1 MSRARPKPLVL
12 IVDDDTASRII
23 LREALE
29 QADYAVE
36 EADDGAPA
44 IAAFS
49 VLAPDIVL
57 LDIVMPTMDGFA
69 ACSAIRKLPDG
80 AHVPIVMMTGLDD
93 TAPIHRAFDVGA
105 TSFITKPIN
114 YPLLTYRLQYLLR
127 GQRTA
132 DQLRESEARL
142 SRAQRL
148 AKLGH
153 WEWDPKLKG
162 THCSEGLRE
171 ICGLPPGQSSFTHR
185 ELLALVDPND
195 RRRVKSTIVG
205 AIRARRGYSVEHR
218 ITTPAGVERII
229 YQEAEVQVGSGYKFE
244 RICGIIQD
252 VTERRRAEQK
262 IRYLAF
268 FDSVTGLPNRAF
280 LKQLLNQ
287 AISSAKRLN
296 RHLAVL
302 FLDLDHFKR
311 INDTLGHDAG
321 DMLLQGVSKRLQS
334 SLRCN
339 GDRGGPN
346 FEIKDESGF
355 TTMGTDA
362 VTRLG
367 GDEFVILLTE
377 LGNPENAAVIARRLG
392 QILAEPYFV
401 KGKEISVTSSIGIA
415 VYPIDGGDVDTL
427 LKNADAAMYD
437 AKQNGRNCC
446 QYFTDS
452 LNGDAVRK
460 LTLATNLRRAL
471 QRGEL
476 VLHYQPRIDIRMS
489 RVVACEAL
497 VCWQHPDFGL
507 ITPDEFIPIAEETG
521 LIAPIGEWVLK
532 EACRQAVA
540 WGQQGLPGIKV
551 SVNLSATQFKQE
563 NLSLHVSRILSKT
576 RLDPSLLEL
585 ELTEGLLLDDS
596 DAFIHNMKSIADIGV
611 DISVEDFGTGFSS
624 LSYLKRFPIKSLKI
638 DRAFIKDINKNGDE
652 GALVGAII
660 ALAHN
665 LRLRAVAEG
674 VECSDQL
681 DFLSARGCDEAQ
693 GFLFA
698 RPAPANDIAQWIER
712 YQLTARMPVC
722 AGQS

>member
-12 IVDDDTASRII
+12 VVDDDTASRII

-29 QADYAVE
+29 QADFAVE
-36 EADDGAPA
+36 EADDGA
-44 IAAFS
+44 AAVTAFTS
-49 VLAPDIVL
+49 WAPDIVL
-57 LDIVMPTMDGFA
+57 LDLIMPIVDGFA
-69 ACSAIRKLPDG
+69 ACAAIRKLPGG
-80 AHVPIVMMTGLDD
+80 AHVPVVMMTGLDD
-93 TAPIHRAFDVGA
+93 TASIHRAFEVGA

-114 YPLLTYRLQYLLR
+114 YLLLTYRLQYLLR

-171 ICGLPPGQSSFTHR
+171 ICGLPFAQNSFTHR

-195 RRRVKSTIVG
+195 RHRVRSTIVA
-205 AIRARRGYSVEHR
+205 AIRGRRGYSIEHR
-218 ITTPAGVERII
+218 IITPDGTERTI

-280 LKQLLNQ
+280 LTQLLNQ
-287 AISSAKRLN
+287 AIASAKRLN
-296 RHLAVL
+296 RYLAVL

-334 SLRCN
+334 ALRCS
-339 GDRGGPN
+339 GDRGSPGL
-346 FEIKDESGF
+346 EIKDESGF
-355 TTMGTDA
+355 TTMGTDV

-377 LGNPENAAVIARRLG
+377 LGNPENAAAVARRLG
-392 QILAEPYFV
+392 QILADPFLV

-415 VYPIDGGDVDTL
+415 VYPIDGCDADTL

-437 AKQNGRNCC
+437 AKQNGRNCS
-446 QYFTDS
+446 QYFTGS
-452 LNGDAVRK
+452 LNGDAIRK

-476 VLHYQPRIDIRMS
+476 VLHYQPRIDIRLS

-532 EACRQAVA
+532 EACQQAVS
-540 WGQQGLPGIKV
+540 WGEQGLPGMKV
-551 SVNLSATQFKQE
+551 SVNLSAMQFKQAD
-563 NLSLHVSRILSKT
+563 LSLHVSRILSKS

-585 ELTEGLLLDDS
+585 ELTEGLLLEDS
-596 DAFIHNMKSIADIGV
+596 DTCMQNLKNIAAIGV
-611 DISVEDFGTGFSS
+611 DISVDDFGTGYSS

-638 DRAFIKDINKNGDE
+638 DRTFVQDINKSDDE
-652 GALVGAII
+652 EALVGAII

-674 VECSDQL
+674 VECSHQL

-698 RPAPANDIAQWIER
+698 RPGPASDIGQWIER
-712 YQLTARMPVC
+712 YH
-722 AGQS
+722 

>member
-1 MSRARPKPLVL
+1 MSRTRSKPLVL
-12 IVDDDTASRII
+12 VVDDDTASRII

-29 QADYAVE
+29 QADFAVE
-36 EADDGAPA
+36 EADDGEPA
-44 IAAFS
+44 IATFTA
-49 VLAPDIVL
+49 VTPDIVL
-57 LDIVMPTMDGFA
+57 LDIVMPMMDGFA
-69 ACSAIRKLPDG
+69 ACASIRNLPGG

-93 TAPIHRAFDVGA
+93 TASIHRAFEAGA

-114 YPLLTYRLQYLLR
+114 YLLLTYRLQYLLR
-127 GQRTA
+127 AQRTA

-162 THCSEGLRE
+162 THCSDGLRE
-171 ICGLPPGQSSFTHR
+171 ICGLPFGQSSFTHR

-195 RRRVKSTIVG
+195 RRRVKSTIV
-205 AIRARRGYSVEHR
+205 ASIRSRRGYSIEHR
-218 ITTPAGVERII
+218 IITPDGTERII
-229 YQEAEVQVGSGYKFE
+229 YQEAEVQLGSGYKFE

-252 VTERRRAEQK
+252 ITDRRRAEQK

-280 LKQLLNQ
+280 LTQLLNQ
-287 AISSAKRLN
+287 AIASAKRLN
-296 RHLAVL
+296 RYLAVL

-334 SLRCN
+334 SLRCS
-339 GDRGGPN
+339 GDRGGPG
-346 FEIKDESGF
+346 FEIKEESGF
-355 TTMGTDA
+355 TTMGTDV

-377 LGNPENAAVIARRLG
+377 LGNPENAVGVAQRIG
-392 QILAEPYFV
+392 HILAEPFSI

-415 VYPIDGGDVDTL
+415 VYPIDGADADTL

-437 AKQNGRNCC
+437 AKQSGRNCC

-452 LNGDAVRK
+452 LNGNAIRK
-460 LTLATNLRRAL
+460 LTLASNLRRAL

-476 VLHYQPRIDIRMS
+476 ILHYQPRIDIRMS

-532 EACRQAVA
+532 EACQQAVT
-540 WGQQGLPGIKV
+540 WGQQGLPGMKV
-551 SVNLSATQFKQE
+551 SVNLSAVQFKQAD
-563 NLSLHVSRILSKT
+563 LSSHVSRILTKS

-585 ELTEGLLLDDS
+585 ELTEGLLLEDS
-596 DAFIHNMKSIADIGV
+596 DTCRQNLKHIADIGV
-611 DISVEDFGTGFSS
+611 DISVDDFGTGYSS

-638 DRAFIKDINKNGDE
+638 GRSFVKDINKSGDE
-652 GALVGAII
+652 EALVGAII

-674 VECSDQL
+674 VESSNQL
-681 DFLSARGCDEAQ
+681 EFLSERGCDEAQ

-698 RPAPANDIAQWIER
+698 RPGPAGDIAQWIKH
-712 YQLTARMPVC
+712 YH
-722 AGQS
+722 

>member
-12 IVDDDTASRII
+12 VVDDDTASRLIV
-23 LREALE
+23 REALE
-29 QADYAVE
+29 QADFAVE

-44 IAAFS
+44 VDAFARF
-49 VLAPDIVL
+49 APDIVL
-57 LDIVMPTMDGFA
+57 LDIIMPTMDGFA
-69 ACSAIRKLPDG
+69 ASIAIRKLPGG

-93 TAPIHRAFDVGA
+93 TESIHRAFEVGA

-114 YPLLTYRLQYLLR
+114 YLLLTYRLQYLLR
-127 GQRTA
+127 SQRTA

-153 WEWDPKLKG
+153 WEWDPKHKG

-171 ICGLPPGQSSFTHR
+171 ICGLPFAQSSFTYR
-185 ELLALVDPND
+185 ELLSLVDPND
-195 RRRVKSTIVG
+195 RRRVRSTIIA
-205 AIRARRGYSVEHR
+205 AIRGRRGYSIEHR
-218 ITTPAGVERII
+218 ILTPHGIERII
-229 YQEAEVQVGSGYKFE
+229 YQEAEVQVGSGYKLE

-287 AISSAKRLN
+287 ALAAAKRQN
-296 RHLAVL
+296 RYLAVL

-339 GDRGGPN
+339 GDRGGPG
-346 FEIKDESGF
+346 FEIKDENGF

-377 LGNPENAAVIARRLG
+377 LGNPENAAAVARRLG
-392 QILAEPYFV
+392 QILAEPFSI
-401 KGKEISVTSSIGIA
+401 KGKEIFVTSSIGIA
-415 VYPIDGGDVDTL
+415 VYPIDGYDADTL
-427 LKNADAAMYD
+427 LKNADTAMYD

-446 QYFTDS
+446 QYFTGS
-452 LNGDAVRK
+452 LNDDAIRK

-471 QRGEL
+471 QKGEL
-476 VLHYQPRIDIRMS
+476 VVHYQPRIDIQKS
-489 RVVACEAL
+489 KVVACEAL

-507 ITPDEFIPIAEETG
+507 IMPDEFIPIAEETG
-521 LIAPIGEWVLK
+521 LIAPIGDWVLK
-532 EACRQAVA
+532 EACQQAVY
-540 WGQQGLPGIKV
+540 WREQGLPRMKV
-551 SVNLSATQFKQE
+551 SVNLSPMQFKHAD
-563 NLSLHVSRILSKT
+563 LASYVARVLARSRM
-576 RLDPSLLEL
+576 DPSLLEL
-585 ELTEGLLLDDS
+585 ELTEGLLLENS
-596 DAFIHNMKSIADIGV
+596 GTCMQNLKHISEQGV
-611 DISVEDFGTGFSS
+611 AISVDDFGTGYSS
-624 LSYLKRFPIKSLKI
+624 LSYLKRFPITSLKI
-638 DRAFIKDINKNGDE
+638 DRIFVGNINKNGDE
-652 GALVGAII
+652 ETLVAAII

-674 VECSDQL
+674 VECSEQL

-698 RPAPANDIAQWIER
+698 RPAPPAEIAQWIQR
-712 YQLTARMPVC
+712 YH
-722 AGQS
+722 

>member
-12 IVDDDTASRII
+12 VVDDDTASRII

-29 QADYAVE
+29 QAEFAVE

-44 IAAFS
+44 ITAFT
-49 VLAPDIVL
+49 VVTPDIVL
-57 LDIVMPTMDGFA
+57 LDIVMPMMDGFA
-69 ACSAIRKLPDG
+69 ACAAIRNLPGG

-93 TAPIHRAFDVGA
+93 TASIHRAFEVGA

-114 YPLLTYRLQYLLR
+114 YLLLTYRLQYLLR
-127 GQRTA
+127 AQRTA

-162 THCSEGLRE
+162 THCSDGLRE
-171 ICGLPPGQSSFTHR
+171 ICGLPFGHSNFTHR

-195 RRRVKSTIVG
+195 RRRVKSTIVA
-205 AIRARRGYSVEHR
+205 AIRGRRGYSIEHR
-218 ITTPAGVERII
+218 IITPDGTDRII
-229 YQEAEVQVGSGYKFE
+229 YQEAEILIGSGYKVE

-280 LKQLLNQ
+280 LTQLLNQ
-287 AISSAKRLN
+287 AIASAKRLN
-296 RHLAVL
+296 RYLAVL
-302 FLDLDHFKR
+302 FLDLDHFKM

-334 SLRCN
+334 SLRCS
-339 GDRGGPN
+339 GDRGGPG
-346 FEIKDESGF
+346 FEIKEESGF
-355 TTMGTDA
+355 TALGTDI

-377 LGNPENAAVIARRLG
+377 LGNPENAVAVAQRIG
-392 QILAEPYFV
+392 QTLAEPFSV

-452 LNGDAVRK
+452 LNGNAIRK

-476 VLHYQPRIDIRMS
+476 VVHYQPRIDIRMS

-532 EACRQAVA
+532 EACQQAVN
-540 WGQQGLPGIKV
+540 WGQQGLPGMKV
-551 SVNLSATQFKQE
+551 SVNLSAMQFKQAD
-563 NLSLHVSRILSKT
+563 LSSHVSRILSKS

-585 ELTEGLLLDDS
+585 ELTEGLLLEDS
-596 DAFIHNMKSIADIGV
+596 EACRQNLKHIADIGV
-611 DISVEDFGTGFSS
+611 EISVDDFGTGYSS

-638 DRAFIKDINKNGDE
+638 GRTFVKDINKSGDE
-652 GALVGAII
+652 EALVGAII

-674 VECSDQL
+674 VECSSQL
-681 DFLSARGCDEAQ
+681 DFLSDRGCDEAQ

-698 RPAPANDIAQWIER
+698 RPGPASDIAQWIKR
-712 YQLTARMPVC
+712 YH
-722 AGQS
+722 

>member
-1 MSRARPKPLVL
+1 MSRTRSKPLVL
-12 IVDDDTASRII
+12 VVDDDTASRII

-29 QADYAVE
+29 QAEFVVE

-44 IAAFS
+44 ITAFS
-49 VLAPDIVL
+49 AVMPDIVL
-57 LDIVMPTMDGFA
+57 LDIVMPMMDGFA
-69 ACSAIRKLPDG
+69 ACAAIRNLPGG

-93 TAPIHRAFDVGA
+93 TASIHRAFEVGA

-114 YPLLTYRLQYLLR
+114 YLLLTYRLQYLLR
-127 GQRTA
+127 AQRTA

-162 THCSEGLRE
+162 THCSDGLRE
-171 ICGLPPGQSSFTHR
+171 ICGLPFGQSSFTHR

-195 RRRVKSTIVG
+195 RRRVKSTIVA
-205 AIRARRGYSVEHR
+205 AIRSRRGYSIEHR
-218 ITTPAGVERII
+218 IITPDGTERII
-229 YQEAEVQVGSGYKFE
+229 YQEAEVQLGSGYKFE

-252 VTERRRAEQK
+252 ITERRRAEQK

-280 LKQLLNQ
+280 LTQLLNQ
-287 AISSAKRLN
+287 AIASAKRLN
-296 RHLAVL
+296 RYLAVL
-302 FLDLDHFKR
+302 FLDLDHFKM

-334 SLRCN
+334 SLRCS
-339 GDRGGPN
+339 GDRGGPG
-346 FEIKDESGF
+346 FEIKEESGF
-355 TTMGTDA
+355 TTMGTDV

-377 LGNPENAAVIARRLG
+377 LGNPENAVAVAQRIG
-392 QILAEPYFV
+392 QILGEPFSI

-415 VYPIDGGDVDTL
+415 VYPIDGADADTL

-452 LNGDAVRK
+452 LNGNAIRK
-460 LTLATNLRRAL
+460 LTLASNLRRAL

-476 VLHYQPRIDIRMS
+476 ILHYQPRIDIRMS

-532 EACRQAVA
+532 EACQQAVT
-540 WGQQGLPGIKV
+540 WNQQGLPGMKV
-551 SVNLSATQFKQE
+551 SVNLSAMQFKQAD
-563 NLSLHVSRILSKT
+563 LSSHVSRILTKS

-585 ELTEGLLLDDS
+585 ELTEGLLLEDS
-596 DAFIHNMKSIADIGV
+596 DTCRQNLKHIADIGV
-611 DISVEDFGTGFSS
+611 DISVDDFGTGYSS

-638 DRAFIKDINKNGDE
+638 GRSFVKDINKSGDE
-652 GALVGAII
+652 EALVGAII

-674 VECSDQL
+674 VESSNQL
-681 DFLSARGCDEAQ
+681 EFLSDRGCDEAQ

-698 RPAPANDIAQWIER
+698 RPGPASDIAQWIKH
-712 YQLTARMPVC
+712 YH
-722 AGQS
+722 

>member
-1 MSRARPKPLVL
+1 
-12 IVDDDTASRII
+12 
-23 LREALE
+23 
-29 QADYAVE
+29 
-36 EADDGAPA
+36 
-44 IAAFS
+44 
-49 VLAPDIVL
+49 
-57 LDIVMPTMDGFA
+57 
-69 ACSAIRKLPDG
+69 
-80 AHVPIVMMTGLDD
+80 
-93 TAPIHRAFDVGA
+93 
-105 TSFITKPIN
+105 
-114 YPLLTYRLQYLLR
+114 
-127 GQRTA
+127 
-132 DQLRESEARL
+132 
-142 SRAQRL
+142 
-148 AKLGH
+148 
-153 WEWDPKLKG
+153 
-162 THCSEGLRE
+162 
-171 ICGLPPGQSSFTHR
+171 
-185 ELLALVDPND
+185 
-195 RRRVKSTIVG
+195 
-205 AIRARRGYSVEHR
+205 
-218 ITTPAGVERII
+218 
-229 YQEAEVQVGSGYKFE
+229 
-244 RICGIIQD
+244 
-252 VTERRRAEQK
+252 
-262 IRYLAF
+262 
-268 FDSVTGLPNRAF
+268 
-280 LKQLLNQ
+280 
-287 AISSAKRLN
+287 
-296 RHLAVL
+296 
-302 FLDLDHFKR
+302 
-311 INDTLGHDAG
+311 
-321 DMLLQGVSKRLQS
+321 
-334 SLRCN
+334 
-339 GDRGGPN
+339 
-346 FEIKDESGF
+346 
-355 TTMGTDA
+355 
-362 VTRLG
+362 
-367 GDEFVILLTE
+367 
-377 LGNPENAAVIARRLG
+377 
-392 QILAEPYFV
+392 
-401 KGKEISVTSSIGIA
+401 
-415 VYPIDGGDVDTL
+415 
-427 LKNADAAMYD
+427 
-437 AKQNGRNCC
+437 
-446 QYFTDS
+446 
-452 LNGDAVRK
+452 
-460 LTLATNLRRAL
+460 
-471 QRGEL
+471 
-476 VLHYQPRIDIRMS
+476 MS

>member
-1 MSRARPKPLVL
+1 MSKARPKPLVVV
-12 IVDDDTASRII
+12 VDDDTASRII

-29 QADYAVE
+29 QADFAVE
-36 EADDGAPA
+36 EADGGAPA
-44 IAAFS
+44 LATFTS
-49 VLAPDIVL
+49 CAPDIVL
-57 LDIVMPTMDGFA
+57 LDIVMPIMDGFA
-69 ACSAIRKLPDG
+69 VCAAIRKLPGG

-93 TAPIHRAFDVGA
+93 TASINRAFEVGA

-114 YPLLTYRLQYLLR
+114 YLLLTYRLQYLLR

-171 ICGLPPGQSSFTHR
+171 ICGLPFAQNSFTHR

-195 RRRVKSTIVG
+195 RRRVRSTIVA
-205 AIRARRGYSVEHR
+205 AIRGRRGYSIEHR
-218 ITTPAGVERII
+218 IITPDGTERII
-229 YQEAEVQVGSGYKFE
+229 YQEAEVQVGNGYKFE

-252 VTERRRAEQK
+252 ITERRRAEQK

-280 LKQLLNQ
+280 LTQLLNQ
-287 AISSAKRLN
+287 AIASAKRLN
-296 RHLAVL
+296 RYLAVL

-321 DMLLQGVSKRLQS
+321 DMLLQGISKRLQS
-334 SLRCN
+334 SLRCS
-339 GDRGGPN
+339 GERGGPGL
-346 FEIKDESGF
+346 EIKDESGF
-355 TTMGTDA
+355 TTMGTDV

-377 LGNPENAAVIARRLG
+377 LGNPENAAAVARRVG
-392 QILAEPYFV
+392 ESLAEPFSV

-415 VYPIDGGDVDTL
+415 VYPIDGCDADTL

-452 LNGDAVRK
+452 LNGDAIRK

-476 VLHYQPRIDIRMS
+476 VLHYQPRIDIRLS
-489 RVVACEAL
+489 KVVACEAL

-507 ITPDEFIPIAEETG
+507 IAPDEFIPIAEETG

-532 EACRQAVA
+532 EACQQAVA
-540 WGQQGLPGIKV
+540 WGEQGLPGMKV
-551 SVNLSATQFKQE
+551 SVNLSAMQFRQTD
-563 NLSLHVSRILSKT
+563 LSLHVSRILSKS

-585 ELTEGLLLDDS
+585 ELTEGLLLEDS
-596 DAFIHNMKSIADIGV
+596 DTCMENLKHIAAIGV
-611 DISVEDFGTGFSS
+611 EISVDDFGTGYSS

-638 DRAFIKDINKNGDE
+638 DRTFVQDINKSGE
-652 GALVGAII
+652 EQALVGAII

-681 DFLSARGCDEAQ
+681 DFLTARGCDEAQ

-698 RPAPANDIAQWIER
+698 RPGPASDIAQWIEH
-712 YQLTARMPVC
+712 YH
-722 AGQS
+722 

>member
-1 MSRARPKPLVL
+1 MNRPRPKPLVL
-12 IVDDDTASRII
+12 VVDDDATSRII

-29 QADYAVE
+29 QADFAVE
-36 EADDGAPA
+36 EAEDGA
-44 IAAFS
+44 AAVTAFTR
-49 VLAPDIVL
+49 VVPDIVL
-57 LDIVMPTMDGFA
+57 LDIVMPMMDGFA
-69 ACSAIRKLPDG
+69 ACVAIRKLPG
-80 AHVPIVMMTGLDD
+80 GGHVPVVMMTGLDD
-93 TAPIHRAFDVGA
+93 TASIHRAFDVGA

-114 YPLLTYRLQYLLR
+114 YLLLTYRLQYLLR

-153 WEWDPKLKG
+153 WEWDPKHKG

-171 ICGLPPGQSSFTHR
+171 ICGLPFAQSHFTHR
-185 ELLALVDPND
+185 ELLGLVDPND
-195 RRRVKSTIVG
+195 RRRVRSTIVA
-205 AIRARRGYSVEHR
+205 AIRGRRGYSIEHR
-218 ITTPAGVERII
+218 IITPDGTERII
-229 YQEAEVQVGSGYKFE
+229 YQEAEVQVGNGYKFE

-280 LKQLLNQ
+280 LTQLLNQ
-287 AISSAKRLN
+287 AIESAKRLN
-296 RHLAVL
+296 RYLAVL

-334 SLRCN
+334 SLRCSD
-339 GDRGGPN
+339 DRGGTG
-346 FEIKDESGF
+346 FGIKDENGF
-355 TTMGTDA
+355 ATMGTDV

-377 LGNPENAAVIARRLG
+377 LGNPENAAAVGRRLG
-392 QILAEPYFV
+392 ETLAEPFSV

-415 VYPIDGGDVDTL
+415 VYPIDGRDADTL

-446 QYFTDS
+446 QYFTGS
-452 LNGDAVRK
+452 LNGDAIRK

-476 VLHYQPRIDIRMS
+476 ILHYQPRIDIRMS
-489 RVVACEAL
+489 KVVACEAL

-507 ITPDEFIPIAEETG
+507 VAPDEFIPIAEETG

-532 EACRQAVA
+532 EACEQAVA
-540 WGQQGLPGIKV
+540 WGEQGLPGMKV
-551 SVNLSATQFKQE
+551 SVNLSAMQFKQPD
-563 NLSLHVSRILSKT
+563 LSLHVSRILAKSG
-576 RLDPSLLEL
+576 LDPSRLEL
-585 ELTEGLLLDDS
+585 ELTEGLLLEDS
-596 DAFIHNMKSIADIGV
+596 DTCRQNLKHIARIGV
-611 DISVEDFGTGFSS
+611 DISVDDFGTGYSS

-638 DRAFIKDINKNGDE
+638 GRGFVKDINKSGDE
-652 GALVGAII
+652 EALVGAII

-681 DFLSARGCDEAQ
+681 DFLTERGCDEAQ

-698 RPAPANDIAQWIER
+698 RPGPANEIAHWIEH
-712 YQLTARMPVC
+712 YH
-722 AGQS
+722 